1 MKRMSAQLALDAS
14 PEERAIADA
23 YLACAAAFHLV
34 VAKGRAAIPEAQAMI
49 SKALTTV
56 ERTRGR

>member
-1 MKRMSAQLALDAS
+1 MTAQLARDAS

-34 VAKGRAAIPEAQAMI
+34 VARGKAAVPEAQAMI
-49 SKALTTV
+49 SKALAAV